1 MAVRVVPRVIRAS
14 LRVRVVTG
22 AFRLATIALFAAAAV
37 ACSGGATVPPGAARN
52 ASGAVNASASAA
64 KTCEELVSAA
74 AQVTRAIVA
83 DLRGKTEADLR
94 AADSA
99 DPFAELLRPYDAY
112 RQRATALGC
121 DPTELVRSACREYQD
136 ITPTGPVAEEF
147 MARVADTCR

>member
-1 MAVRVVPRVIRAS
+1 MSCAS
-14 LRVRVVTG
+14 LRLRVATAG
-22 AFRLATIALFAAAAV
+22 LRLATVAMLVAVAV
-37 ACSGGATVPPGAARN
+37 ACSGGATVAPGAARTATGAASVS
-52 ASGAVNASASAA
+52 ASGA
-64 KTCEELVSAA
+64 KTCEELVAAA

-99 DPFAELLRPYDAY
+99 DPFGELLRPYDAY

-136 ITPTGPVAEEF
+136 IAPTGPVAEEF
-147 MARVADTCR
+147 LARVADTCR